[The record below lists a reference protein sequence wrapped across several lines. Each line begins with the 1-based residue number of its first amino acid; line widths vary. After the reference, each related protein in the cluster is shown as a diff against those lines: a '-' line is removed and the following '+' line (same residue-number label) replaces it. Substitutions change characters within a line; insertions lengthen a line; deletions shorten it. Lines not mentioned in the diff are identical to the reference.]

1 MSTSRHGVAHKN
13 QRSLQLP
20 VFQPQSVVE
29 FPEVHYFDGG
39 FLATNAARI
48 S

>member
-13 QRSLQLP
+13 QWSLLP